1 MSHVLATKS
10 DTEGLLASVLK
21 YGHPE
26 LVNRLHHVLNISQ
39 PEAEQLFEDV
49 KKYLFLA
56 VITNERLA
64 PTDAIDLGWHEF
76 LLYTRDYASFC
87 NRFFGAFIHHT
98 PNPELSPHVVK
109 TAKRTTELARGMFGE
124 DLGKNWV
131 HTSGD
136 CFVNPCSAGDC
147 EGTCEPGGG
156 DPGASPS

>member
-1 MSHVLATKS
+1 MNQVLATKP
-10 DTEGLLASVLK
+10 DTVGLLANVLGYK
-21 YGHPE
+21 HPE
-26 LVNRLHHVLNISQ
+26 LVNRFQHALNITQ

-56 VITNERLA
+56 VITGERLA

-87 NRFFGAFIHHT
+87 NRFFGAFVHHT
-98 PNPELSPHVVK
+98 PNPRLSPHVARTAEK
-109 TAKRTTELARGMFGE
+109 TVEHARRLFGN
-124 DLGKNWV
+124 LSKNW
-131 HTSGD
+131 TRASGD

-156 DPGASPS
+156 DPGTQPS